1 MHLICSCQGMK
12 PSDVLIQVFAMVDG
26 VCRSSFPSVK
36 FHCGPAC
43 LSPKCPG
50 HQEEGDF
57 LAHAVGEPSV
67 KRYHVYN
74 IMPGRK
80 EDKIPFMYCVSHCF
94 EDDLKE
100 WIP

>member
-1 MHLICSCQGMK
+1 MK
-12 PSDVLIQVFAMVDG
+12 PLDVLCQVFAMVDG
-26 VCRSSFPSVK
+26 VCRRSFPFVK

-57 LAHAVGEPSV
+57 LAHVVGEPSV
-67 KRYHVYN
+67 KRCHVYN

-80 EDKIPFMYCVSHCF
+80 GDKIPFMYCVSHCF

>member
-1 MHLICSCQGMK
+1 MK
-12 PSDVLIQVFAMVDG
+12 PSDVLMQVFAMVDG

-43 LSPKCPG
+43 LSPKCLG

-57 LAHAVGEPSV
+57 LVHAVGEPSV

-74 IMPGRK
+74 IMPGCK